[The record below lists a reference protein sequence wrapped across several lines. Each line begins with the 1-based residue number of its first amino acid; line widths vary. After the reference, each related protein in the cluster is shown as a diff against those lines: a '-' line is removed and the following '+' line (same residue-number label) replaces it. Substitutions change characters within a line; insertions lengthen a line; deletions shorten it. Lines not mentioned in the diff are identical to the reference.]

1 MKLVLRDHQVK
12 GFDALRAGF
21 AAGVQSQILYMPTGG
36 GKTETAIALM
46 AAAADKGRRAAM
58 VMDRVVLCDQTS
70 RRLDVYG
77 IPHGVLQA
85 SHWRYQPHAAIQ
97 VVSAQTLEKRGA
109 LPGLDLLIVDECH
122 NMREQ
127 LTRFIREN
135 PRLKVVGL
143 TATPFTKGLGR
154 IYSRIVSTATTEEL
168 VQQGRLAPLRVFQ
181 AKQIDMTGAKKV
193 AGEWSSDDASERGIK
208 LTGDI
213 VAEWVSKTHQV
224 FGGPRK
230 TIVFCAGV
238 EHGADLTRKFNEA
251 GYSFASVSYRDSD
264 NTKRQL
270 FEEFAKPDSQIQGL
284 IATDILTKGF
294 DVPDVMV
301 GISARPFSKSF
312 SSHVQQLGR
321 VMRPCEGKEF
331 AVWLCLA
338 RGSRVLTD
346 RGLVPIEKVSRSDK
360 IWDGTN
366 FVAHGGAVCNG
377 IQNTITY
384 QGLTATPGHLVHTAQ
399 GWRTFGEC
407 AREQIA
413 ITQTGFGG
421 QAIRLRED
429 HQSGRVMARGEV
441 APVRPRGLRV
451 RKLWQSIRNFAIE
464 FGRRAY
470 QGLPSLQPASAGIP
484 AMALRPST
492 GDARALPQP
501 EGFAIPDLWRAR
513 RGVQVRGGE
522 GRDAMDHGEPWH
534 PSQPG
539 MDAIGSYRPRGALRA
554 GQHSLAHGDA
564 QPTEQAWQSSGRAHA
579 QVPNGTPRDSL
590 FGQHAQAPVLERD
603 DGGTDHRAVSP
614 ALCEAEREVWD
625 ILDAGPCNRFTC
637 EGLLVHNCHSG
648 NYLRFQED
656 WEEVYSNGCTAL
668 DESKERSRSE
678 PTEREKKAAT
688 CPRCASI
695 FPSRQDFC
703 LSCGYQRLRHHG
715 VVVQP
720 GELEE
725 IKRQAA
731 KMDQDMGVF
740 WSELHA
746 IAGERG
752 YKPGWAYFKFKEKF
766 GREPRGLKV
775 TPGVKPSLETRK
787 WITSQARAFSRS
799 QRKAETA

>member
-1 MKLVLRDHQVK
+1 MVNLRPYQEAILGNLRD
-12 GFDALRAGF
+12 GFIAGHRA
-21 AAGVQSQILYMPTGG
+21 QILYAPTGA
-36 GKTETAIALM
+36 GKTEMAIELLCAT
-46 AAAADKGRRAAM
+46 ADKGNRAAM
-58 VMDRVVLCDQTS
+58 VLDRVVLCNQTS
-70 RRLDVYG
+70 ERLDKYG
-77 IPHGVLQA
+77 INHGVLQA
-85 SHWRYQPHAAIQ
+85 GHWRFRPHELIQ
-97 VVSAQTLEKRGA
+97 VCSAQTLEKRGSFPN
-109 LPGLDLLIVDECH
+109 LKLLIVDEAH
-122 NMREQ
+122 Q
-127 LTRFIREN
+127 TRQQTIQFINQN
-135 PRLKVVGL
+135 PSVKVVGL
-143 TATPFTKGLGR
+143 TATPFTKGLGKT
-154 IYSRIVSTATTEEL
+154 YSNVVSAISTDAL
-168 VQQGRLAPLRVFQ
+168 VGDGMLAPLKVFI
-181 AKQIDMTGAKKV
+181 AKEIDMTGAAKV
-193 AGEWSSDDASERGIK
+193 AGEWSQKDATERGMAI
-208 LTGDI
+208 TGD
-213 VAEWVSKTHQV
+213 VVTEWVKKTHEV

-238 EHGADLTRKFNEA
+238 AHGADLSQRFAEA
-251 GYSFASVSYRDSD
+251 GYNFVSLSYRDD
-264 NTKRQL
+264 DEFKTEAIK
-270 FEEFAKPDSQIQGL
+270 EFAKPDSSIHGL

-294 DVPDVMV
+294 DVPDVMIGV
-301 GISARPFSKSF
+301 SARPFSKSL
-312 SSHVQQLGR
+312 SSHIQQMGR
-321 VMRPCEGKEF
+321 VMRSHPGKEF

-366 FVAHGGAVCNG
+366 YVAHGGAVCNG

-492 GDARALPQP
+492 GDACALPQP

-603 DGGTDHRAVSP
+603 DGGADHRAVSP
-614 ALCEAEREVWD
+614 TLCEAEREVWD

-648 NYLRFQED
+648 NYLRFREQWDAVYED
-656 WEEVYSNGCTAL
+656 GVHEL
-668 DESKERSRSE
+668 DESKEKPQRE
-678 PTEREKKAAT
+678 PTEKEKEAAKCPACKHLWPHNADT
-688 CPRCASI
+688 CP
-695 FPSRQDFC
+695 
-703 LSCGYQRLRHHG
+703 SCGHVRIRRND
-715 VVVQP
+715 VVAVP
-720 GELEE
+720 GELIALE
-725 IKRQAA
+725 
-731 KMDQDMGVF
+731 GG
-740 WSELHA
+740 
-746 IAGERG
+746 AGEKYPREVKQAWFSQLSTIASDRG
-752 YKPGWAYFKFKEKF
+752 YAPGWVAHKYKDRF
-766 GREPRGLKV
+766 GVWPRGLDSIQAEP
-775 TPGVKPSLETRK
+775 TLEVMR
-787 WITSQARAFSRS
+787 WIKSQQIRWSKRRA
-799 QRKAETA
+799 AV

>member
-1 MKLVLRDHQVK
+1 VKLVLRDHQVK

-97 VVSAQTLEKRGA
+97 VVSAQTLEKRGT
-109 LPGLDLLIVDECH
+109 LPGIDLLIVDECH
-122 NMREQ
+122 NAREQ

-135 PRLKVVGL
+135 PRVKVVGL

-251 GYSFASVSYRDSD
+251 GYFFASVSYRDSD

-331 AVWLCLA
+331 ALWL
-338 RGSRVLTD
+338 D
-346 RGLVPIEKVSRSDK
+346 
-360 IWDGTN
+360 
-366 FVAHGGAVCNG
+366 
-377 IQNTITY
+377 
-384 QGLTATPGHLVHTAQ
+384 
-399 GWRTFGEC
+399 
-407 AREQIA
+407 
-413 ITQTGFGG
+413 
-421 QAIRLRED
+421 
-429 HQSGRVMARGEV
+429 
-441 APVRPRGLRV
+441 
-451 RKLWQSIRNFAIE
+451 
-464 FGRRAY
+464 
-470 QGLPSLQPASAGIP
+470 
-484 AMALRPST
+484 
-492 GDARALPQP
+492 
-501 EGFAIPDLWRAR
+501 
-513 RGVQVRGGE
+513 
-522 GRDAMDHGEPWH
+522 
-534 PSQPG
+534 
-539 MDAIGSYRPRGALRA
+539 
-554 GQHSLAHGDA
+554 
-564 QPTEQAWQSSGRAHA
+564 
-579 QVPNGTPRDSL
+579 
-590 FGQHAQAPVLERD
+590 
-603 DGGTDHRAVSP
+603 
-614 ALCEAEREVWD
+614 
-625 ILDAGPCNRFTC
+625 
-637 EGLLVHNCHSG
+637 HSG
-648 NYLRFQED
+648 NFIRFQED
-656 WEEVYSNGCTAL
+656 WEQVYSNGCTAL

-775 TPGVKPSLETRK
+775 APGVKPSLETRK